1 MNLTYISFK
10 NLLSKPLSSLLSLL
24 LLVLGVAMISF
35 MMVVN
40 QNLEDDFRKNIKGID
55 MVIGAKGSPL
65 QLILSAVYQIDNP
78 TGNINYEEAKRT
90 VRNPLIEKAIPLAY
104 GDNYNGFR
112 IVGTEH
118 SYPTHYGVEVA
129 AGRLWEDKLECTIG
143 HLVAADLG
151 LKIGDDFFSQH
162 GLVDDT
168 HVHDNMAFTVVGIF
182 EESGTVLDRLMLTA
196 IESVWAVHEPHE
208 DGHDHGACTDP
219 SHNHGAEAPREIT
232 AMLIKFRSAM
242 GNVMLPNMINKN
254 TSFQSAL
261 PAIEI
266 NRLFELFGAGIMTLR
281 IIAIAII
288 IISALSMFV
297 SLFNSLKERKYEL
310 ALMRSLGSSRAR
322 LFFMILIEA
331 NLLAITGIIIGFIVS
346 RVGLLVAA
354 SVAGQQ
360 FGVGFNNLWPLTQ
373 EYYLFVLVL
382 GVANLA
388 AVIPAL
394 QVIRMNISDVLLNR

>member
-10 NLLSKPLSSLLSLL
+10 NLLSKPLSSVLSLL

-35 MMVVN
+35 MMEVN
-40 QNLEDDFRKNIKGID
+40 QNLENDFRKNIKDID

-90 VRNPLIEKAIPLAY
+90 VRNPLIKKAIPLAY
-104 GDNYNGFR
+104 GDSYNGFR

-118 SYPTHYGVEVA
+118 SYPTHYDVKVA
-129 AGRLWEDKLECTIG
+129 TGKLWQEKLECTVG
-143 HLVAADLG
+143 HRVAADLG
-151 LKIGDDFFSQH
+151 LKVGDEFFSQH

-168 HVHDNMAFTVVGIF
+168 HVHDNMAFKVVGIF

-208 DGHDHGACTDP
+208 DGHDHSACTDP
-219 SHNHGAEAPREIT
+219 SHNHDAEAPKEIT
-232 AMLIKFRSAM
+232 AMLIEFRSAM

-331 NLLAITGIIIGFIVS
+331 NLLAVVGIILGFVVS
-346 RVGLLVAA
+346 RVGLLLAA
-354 SVAGQQ
+354 TFAGQQ
-360 FGVGFNNLWPLTQ
+360 FGVSFDNLWPLSQ
-373 EYYLFVLVL
+373 EYYLFLLVL
-382 GVANLA
+382 GVANVA

>member
-40 QNLEDDFRKNIKGID
+40 QNLEDDFRKNIKDID

-78 TGNINYEEAKRT
+78 TGNINYLEAKGV

-112 IVGTEH
+112 IVGTTH
-118 SYPTHYGVEVA
+118 SYSEHYSVELASGVLFNET
-129 AGRLWEDKLECTIG
+129 LECVLGSTT
-143 HLVAADLG
+143 ARDLG
-151 LKIGDDFFSQH
+151 LKIGDEFFSQH

-168 HVHDNMAFTVVGIF
+168 HVHDNMAFKVVGIF
-182 EESGTVLDRLMLTA
+182 KESGTVIDRLILTPL
-196 IESVWAVHEPHE
+196 ESVWAVHEPHE
-208 DGHDHGACTDP
+208 DGHDHSGCTDP
-219 SHNHGAEAPREIT
+219 SHNHDVEAPKEIT

-331 NLLAITGIIIGFIVS
+331 NLLAIAGIIIGFMVS
-346 RVGLLVAA
+346 RAGLLIAA
-354 SVAGQQ
+354 TFAGQQ
-360 FGVGFNNLWPLTQ
+360 FGVSFDNLWPLTQ